1 MTFLIAY
8 LTMLL
13 VSGLPLFFLELSLGQ
28 WAGKGPLKVFGR
40 MAPIAK
46 GLGYGML
53 MISFLVVIY
62 YNLII
67 AWTIYYTFAGFT
79 SELPWTYCGTDS
91 LTSRDCYQREQAMQ
105 CYNSTSGQETFWNK
119 TCTPVADLC
128 QFFNMTLSETE
139 LNETLG
145 LDMKMNEAMCSN
157 GTEDFQLNKV
167 KSSGRS
173 MHTVHGPPRL
183 HLLAFEINFYK
194 KCFFFPSKQS
204 DIFASKIT
212 LTTRTLHLPTKTL
225 SKLSNMTC

>member
-1 MTFLIAY
+1 MPGVTFLIAY

-79 SELPWTYCGTDS
+79 SELPWTYCGNGS
-91 LTSRDCYQREQAMQ
+91 LTSQDCYQRDQARECANASNYQ
-105 CYNSTSGQETFWNK
+105 DTFWNK
-119 TCTPVADLC
+119 QCTPVSEVC
-128 QFFNMTLSETE
+128 EFFNMTLSDTDLVESFNMTE
-139 LNETLG
+139 ATCN
-145 LDMKMNEAMCSN
+145 N
-157 GTEDFQLNKV
+157 GTHDLNLNKV
-167 KSSGRS
+167 TTNTTSC
-173 MHTVHGPPRL
+173 
-183 HLLAFEINFYK
+183 K
-194 KCFFFPSKQS
+194 KGCQ
-204 DIFASKIT
+204 
-212 LTTRTLHLPTKTL
+212 
-225 SKLSNMTC
+225 